1 MNSLFYDGLH
11 RRFIFSKMWSAEID
25 PVINS
30 AAHFDFGNVGKDL
43 IHWSNGYWQSDNQ
56 INYCFFKNPV
66 DDGKRYMYVFVADK
80 STASAYTSK
89 CAMDISACPDIAL
102 ANSFATG
109 GTWSGCFLCY

>member
-1 MNSLFYDGLH
+1 
-11 RRFIFSKMWSAEID
+11 MWSAEID

-66 DDGKRYMYVFVADK
+66 DATANVICMYLLRINRQPVPILLSVRW
-80 STASAYTSK
+80 
-89 CAMDISACPDIAL
+89 I
-102 ANSFATG
+102 
-109 GTWSGCFLCY
+109 